1 MDKYL
6 LAQWAKNLL
15 NDDFFKEVIDNLK
28 KEQIS
33 VIINTSAEECDRRED
48 AYRHIKS
55 IELITGHLEGLASET
70 VIRDKKWKI
79 LQSNDYP
86 PSRRFLAI
94 FEMTHGK
101 HQPTRE

>member
-1 MDKYL
+1 MDKHL

-70 VIRDKKWKI
+70 VIREKKWKI
-79 LQSNDYP
+79 LQGLPYP
-86 PSRRFLAI
+86 PSRRCLAI
-94 FEMTHGK
+94 IEMTNGK
-101 HQPTRE
+101 HQP

>member
-1 MDKYL
+1 MMDKAI

-33 VIINTSAEECDRRED
+33 VIINTSADELGRRED

-70 VIRDKKWKI
+70 VIKEKKWKI
-79 LQSNDYP
+79 L
-86 PSRRFLAI
+86 
-94 FEMTHGK
+94 
-101 HQPTRE
+101 

>member
-1 MDKYL
+1 MDKHL

-28 KEQIS
+28 KQQIS
-33 VIINTSAEECDRRED
+33 VIINTNADELGRRED

-70 VIRDKKWKI
+70 VIREKKWKI
-79 LQSNDYP
+79 L
-86 PSRRFLAI
+86 
-94 FEMTHGK
+94 
-101 HQPTRE
+101 

>member
-1 MDKYL
+1 MTDKNL

-33 VIINTSAEECDRRED
+33 VIINTSADELGRRED

-70 VIRDKKWKI
+70 VIREKKWKI
-79 LQSNDYP
+79 L
-86 PSRRFLAI
+86 
-94 FEMTHGK
+94 
-101 HQPTRE
+101 

>member
-1 MDKYL
+1 MNDKAV

-33 VIINTSAEECDRRED
+33 VIINTSADELGRRED

-70 VIRDKKWKI
+70 VIREKKWKI
-79 LQSNDYP
+79 L
-86 PSRRFLAI
+86 
-94 FEMTHGK
+94 
-101 HQPTRE
+101 

>member
-1 MDKYL
+1 MAVKQIIGLIGLSLQNNDKHI

-70 VIRDKKWKI
+70 VIREKKWKI
-79 LQSNDYP
+79 L
-86 PSRRFLAI
+86 
-94 FEMTHGK
+94 
-101 HQPTRE
+101 

>member
-6 LAQWAKNLL
+6 VAQWAKNLL

-33 VIINTSAEECDRRED
+33 VIINTSADELGRRED
-48 AYRHIKS
+48 AYRHIKT

-70 VIRDKKWKI
+70 VIREKKWKI
-79 LQSNDYP
+79 L
-86 PSRRFLAI
+86 
-94 FEMTHGK
+94 
-101 HQPTRE
+101 